1 MQKTIY
7 RQLPLAP
14 LGPDAIR
21 ELLEDLLGADASMTG
36 LAEIIHARTGGNPF
50 FTEEVVQSLIESR
63 HLEGTRGAYRLVTA
77 IERLSIPNTV
87 QSILAARIDKQA
99 EREKYV
105 LQAAAVIGKEFS
117 ETILSQ
123 VVDLPG
129 DELAAALAALKSAEF
144 VFEQSLYPAVEY
156 AFKHP
161 LTQEVALESQLA
173 ERRRGLHARVARAI
187 ESAEAERL
195 EERAALLAHHWEEA
209 GEAGEAMAWH
219 RRAAEW
225 VGASNPAES
234 LRHWQR
240 VRELGKRYDGDVD
253 ELRLLACL
261 RVVTA
266 GSWRSGFEETEL
278 SALVTEGRALAERLG
293 RPVDAATMLSA
304 VAMVRGTRGDIAG
317 ALVALDEILEI
328 YHPTD
333 APEDADLDTALGY
346 WNFAAGNLA
355 FALERFDAT
364 VRRTAGDATMGL
376 DSAGISH
383 QCWAHTLAGQA
394 LSQMGRIS
402 EALDRLDGVADTAR
416 AIGAGENVV
425 WAHGALIDTSRLA
438 GGAQLLGG
446 VDPRRLAAEGVQIAE
461 SVGSSYTRVLA
472 ELWLAAAFLLQQ
484 DWGAAEQHAQA
495 GLARCLETQTAGENV
510 PRFHG
515 VLGEARRGQ
524 GDLEGA
530 VVAMEE
536 AARTGDSG
544 GMVFFAAQ
552 ARSELANLL
561 VETRAP
567 ADVIFEVI
575 RRGREQVAQ
584 TGGHSV
590 GARLTEAEA
599 GLAGREGDPVR
610 REQGLCEAER
620 AFREMGATGHAERV
634 GRELEGLGAV
644 IPDG

>member
-1 MQKTIY
+1 
-7 RQLPLAP
+7 
-14 LGPDAIR
+14 
-21 ELLEDLLGADASMTG
+21 
-36 LAEIIHARTGGNPF
+36 
-50 FTEEVVQSLIESR
+50 
-63 HLEGTRGAYRLVTA
+63 
-77 IERLSIPNTV
+77 
-87 QSILAARIDKQA
+87 
-99 EREKYV
+99 
-105 LQAAAVIGKEFS
+105 
-117 ETILSQ
+117 
-123 VVDLPG
+123 
-129 DELAAALAALKSAEF
+129 
-144 VFEQSLYPAVEY
+144 
-156 AFKHP
+156 
-161 LTQEVALESQLA
+161 
-173 ERRRGLHARVARAI
+173 
-187 ESAEAERL
+187 
-195 EERAALLAHHWEEA
+195 
-209 GEAGEAMAWH
+209 
-219 RRAAEW
+219 
-225 VGASNPAES
+225 
-234 LRHWQR
+234 
-240 VRELGKRYDGDVD
+240 
-253 ELRLLACL
+253 
-261 RVVTA
+261 
-266 GSWRSGFEETEL
+266 
-278 SALVTEGRALAERLG
+278 
-293 RPVDAATMLSA
+293 
-304 VAMVRGTRGDIAG
+304 
-317 ALVALDEILEI
+317 LDEILEI

-472 ELWLAAAFLLQQ
+472 ELWLAAAFLLEQ

-561 VETRAP
+561 VETGAP

-620 AFREMGATGHAERV
+620 AFREMGATGHAERLARRACV
-634 GRELEGLGAV
+634 PRDGRDRARGAPGAGTGGAGFPRRRVAAPLLLQPHPPQEGGQRVAYGAGSPMIGSSSSCV
-644 IPDG
+644 SRWRGRFHPGDRCTWSWSLIRPSSTASGRGGQPGM